1 MTRAAAPRGRGAS
14 WCASHCT
21 QVKLRRE
28 RPNPRTLGV
37 VPLLVLAIL
46 LPLAL
51 IALLPLS
58 LLQRYRRGT
67 SRQRARRW
75 LATINAVGLTLS
87 AAMFLVSAAVT
98 SFWVPDALP
107 YTAGG
112 LLGGMA
118 LGVVGLRLTRWEAGV
133 ESLHYTPNRL
143 LVLTVTLIVTARLL
157 YGFVRAWNAWRAGF
171 EGASWFAAAGLAG
184 SMAAGALV
192 LGYYLAYW
200 LGVRRRL
207 RRQLARPIRRL

>member
-1 MTRAAAPRGRGAS
+1 
-14 WCASHCT
+14 
-21 QVKLRRE
+21 
-28 RPNPRTLGV
+28 

-67 SRQRARRW
+67 SRQRARGW
-75 LATINAVGLTLS
+75 LATVNVAGLSIS
-87 AAMFLVSAAVT
+87 AALFLGSAALT
-98 SFWVPDALP
+98 SLWVPEALT
-107 YTAGG
+107 YTTGG
-112 LLGGMA
+112 LLGG
-118 LGVVGLRLTRWEAGV
+118 VGLGIAGLMLTRWEPGIG
-133 ESLHYTPNRL
+133 SLHYTPNRL
-143 LVLTVTLIVTARLL
+143 LVLALTLVVTARLL
-157 YGFVRAWNAWRAGF
+157 YGFARAWNAWRAGF
-171 EGASWFAAAGLAG
+171 EGAGWFAAAGVAG

-200 LGVRRRL
+200 FGVRRRL